1 MDSEQNIPPNT
12 APQSTV
18 AVTFWKTDGCALLF
32 IIVFWPVGL
41 FLMWKYS
48 SWKKWVKVLVTILYT
63 PTIAFLSLIF
73 GLYVLSS
80 GWLAVEDIINP
91 VVINQASGY
100 TCTQNDTEWGKCT
113 NIKKSISFEY
123 PLSWNYVTLSEGGD
137 MEFSPNKD
145 DLKNTNGIVNV
156 GIFDWENEAMAQD
169 FMAKFGDQQITVNGI
184 SGTTKVQKGK
194 YNIYDFATC
203 LVSGKTTYTF
213 EILLTHP
220 DVGIHEADLQT
231 VFQHMVNSF
240 KIEQ

>member
-113 NIKKSISFEY
+113 NIKKYF
-123 PLSWNYVTLSEGGD
+123 L
-137 MEFSPNKD
+137 
-145 DLKNTNGIVNV
+145 
-156 GIFDWENEAMAQD
+156 
-169 FMAKFGDQQITVNGI
+169 
-184 SGTTKVQKGK
+184 
-194 YNIYDFATC
+194 
-203 LVSGKTTYTF
+203 
-213 EILLTHP
+213 
-220 DVGIHEADLQT
+220 
-231 VFQHMVNSF
+231 
-240 KIEQ
+240 